1 MPMKPEEL
9 YDEIV
14 TFCKSNTDEA
24 IIKKYSRY
32 FKGGQYDA
40 YGLALN
46 IIENKVKEI
55 LENKNID
62 LAVIR
67 ETSRLLVRNP
77 KYEGVSFAYLFYK
90 SFLKQFD
97 RWTFTDII
105 IWFETGIS
113 NWAHC
118 DVICGELI
126 FPLLKKNII
135 TPMDLIPWIT
145 ASNKFQRRAVPV
157 SLIKT
162 LKTTNDFLPY
172 FNIIEPLMTDHDREV
187 HQGVGWFLREAWKK
201 EKEQTESFLLK
212 YKDISPRL
220 IFQYACEKMNVDEK
234 IRFKRTKL

>member
-1 MPMKPEEL
+1 MKAEEL
-9 YDEIV
+9 YDDIIE
-14 TFCKSNTDEA
+14 FCKSNTDEA

-32 FKGGQYDA
+32 FKDGQYDA
-40 YGLALN
+40 YGLPLN
-46 IIENKVKEI
+46 ILEDKVKEI
-55 LENKNID
+55 LENEDVD
-62 LAVIR
+62 LTVIR
-67 ETSRLLVRNP
+67 ETSTLLVRNP

-97 RWTFTDII
+97 KWTFTDII
-105 IWFETGIS
+105 VWFETGIN

-126 FPLLKKNII
+126 YPLLKKNII
-135 TPMDLIPWIT
+135 TPVDLKPWIT

-157 SLIKT
+157 SLIKP
-162 LKTTNDFLPY
+162 LKTANEFLPY
-172 FNIIEPLMTDHDREV
+172 FNIIEPLMTDPDREV

-201 EKEQTESFLLK
+201 EKEETESFLLK

-234 IRFKRTKL
+234 IRFKRTKI